1 MDMHEYGLEVL
12 MRSRADELRA
22 EAEEWRRLRAG
33 SPELARRPLA
43 LGDVLAR
50 IGHRLLGLR
59 VLLTSRWASP
69 RVTVRGKKLAHRQR
83 A

>member
-33 SPELARRPLA
+33 HSE
-43 LGDVLAR
+43 
-50 IGHRLLGLR
+50 
-59 VLLTSRWASP
+59 
-69 RVTVRGKKLAHRQR
+69 R

>member
-33 SPELARRPLA
+33 HSERARRPLA
-43 LGDVLAR
+43 LGDVLTR

-59 VLLTSRWASP
+59 GLLTSRWTST
-69 RVTVRGKKLAHRQR
+69 RVTVRGEKLTHRQR